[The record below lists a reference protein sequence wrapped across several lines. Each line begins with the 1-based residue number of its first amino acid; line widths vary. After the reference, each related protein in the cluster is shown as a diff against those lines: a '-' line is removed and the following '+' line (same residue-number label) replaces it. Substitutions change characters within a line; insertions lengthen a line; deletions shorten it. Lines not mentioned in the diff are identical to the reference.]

1 VKRFPC
7 AHARHPLW
15 TVAVDQVVAQLRAQL
30 VLPDY
35 ARMPRL
41 GLVYITD
48 LYALDA
54 ARILE
59 RLTAEI
65 PSVADWAGATGVGV
79 CAPATQYLY
88 EPALSVMLCDLPRDQ
103 YRVYSGVAPLPP
115 AARFHPQ
122 MALVHADGDTPEL
135 TDLISELAGRT
146 GRGYLFGG
154 VTATRG
160 QTAPQFAWSK
170 KIGGSWPGGPDSV
183 FHGGLSGVAF
193 ERGVTL
199 ASRVAQGCRPIT
211 PERLITAA
219 EDNLVLTLEG
229 KPALDVLIDDLAL
242 QSNPLN
248 QTQVIWGQTLV
259 GLANPGEDGVR
270 RTGDFGPGVQVRSL
284 LGFEA
289 RRRAVLVTDSVSA
302 GQRMA
307 LCRRDAQTARNDLV
321 RACAEIREALEPRQ
335 ALAAGGGVAVSEA
348 ASPRIMGAHYV
359 TCAARSGPYP
369 GALKTD
375 LDIIRQAL
383 GDVPLTGFFGRGEIS
398 YRYGYGYTGVLTVF
412 AENPDAAAWDNKFP

>member
-1 VKRFPC
+1 M
-7 AHARHPLW
+7 
-15 TVAVDQVVAQLRAQL
+15 AVEQVVAQLRAQL
-30 VLPDY
+30 ALPDY
-35 ARMPRL
+35 ARAPML

-59 RLTAEI
+59 RLAADL
-65 PSVADWAGATGVGV
+65 PGVADWAGATGVGV

-88 EPALSVMLCDLPRDQ
+88 EPALSVMLCDLPCDQ

-115 AARFHPQ
+115 QPRFHPQ
-122 MALVHADGDTPEL
+122 MALVHADGETPDL
-135 TDLISELAGRT
+135 ADLINELAGRT

-154 VTATRG
+154 LTATRG
-160 QTAPQFAWSK
+160 QTAPQFAWSRK
-170 KIGGSWPGGPDSV
+170 TQNGWPGGPGSV
-183 FHGGLSGVAF
+183 LHGGLSGVAF

-199 ASRVAQGCRPIT
+199 ASRVAQGCRPVT

-219 EDNLVLTLEG
+219 EGNLVLTLED
-229 KPALDVLIDDLAL
+229 KAALDVLIDDLAS
-242 QSNPLN
+242 QATFPN
-248 QTQVIWGQTLV
+248 QAQVIWGQTLA

-284 LGFEA
+284 LGFDA
-289 RRRAVLVTDSVSA
+289 RRRAVLVTDNVSA
-302 GQRMA
+302 GQRLA

-321 RACAEIREALEPRQ
+321 RVCAEIREALEPRQ
-335 ALAAGGGVAVSEA
+335 ILATGGGVEVSEV

-383 GDVPLTGFFGRGEIS
+383 GDVPLTGFFGNGEIS
-398 YRYGYGYTGVLTVF
+398 YRYRYGYTGVLTVF
-412 AENPDAAAWDNKFP
+412 AENPDAMA